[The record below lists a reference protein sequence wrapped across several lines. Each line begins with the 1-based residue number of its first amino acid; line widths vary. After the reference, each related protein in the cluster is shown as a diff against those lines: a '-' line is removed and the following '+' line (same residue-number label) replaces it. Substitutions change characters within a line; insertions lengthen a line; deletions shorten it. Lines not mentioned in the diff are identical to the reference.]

1 MGAGDGDSNFMV
13 EKKPVQLDSGMISAN
28 VYEQHFLA
36 SDWDPILS
44 MDNHAMSFDVS
55 AGFSPYIVGVSE
67 QMPNL
72 SFFSSKRHVP
82 STHLVD
88 NNHQTET
95 NLKWKKRK
103 AVSNEFHIEVEQKKD
118 GSPESAKSSKEKDE
132 KKGKTSK
139 HSKINTQNADAGKD
153 DYIHVRAKRGQ
164 ATNSHSLAERVRREK
179 ISERM
184 RLLQDLVPGCNKI
197 TGKAMMLDEII
208 NYVQSLQRQVEFLS
222 MKLAAVHPEVNFDIE
237 QILSKGILHSEDGNA
252 AATLG
257 FGPGM
262 TTTHSHLHG
271 VIQTDV
277 RMCSMPNSQISPTA
291 RIPNAWDHELQNI
304 APMSFIDS
312 KDLNGD
318 MKVQI

>member
-103 AVSNEFHIEVEQKKD
+103 AVSNEFH
-118 GSPESAKSSKEKDE
+118 
-132 KKGKTSK
+132 
-139 HSKINTQNADAGKD
+139 
-153 DYIHVRAKRGQ
+153 VR
-164 ATNSHSLAERVRREK
+164 L
-179 ISERM
+179 
-184 RLLQDLVPGCNKI
+184 
-197 TGKAMMLDEII
+197 
-208 NYVQSLQRQVEFLS
+208 
-222 MKLAAVHPEVNFDIE
+222 
-237 QILSKGILHSEDGNA
+237 
-252 AATLG
+252 
-257 FGPGM
+257 
-262 TTTHSHLHG
+262 
-271 VIQTDV
+271 
-277 RMCSMPNSQISPTA
+277 
-291 RIPNAWDHELQNI
+291 
-304 APMSFIDS
+304 
-312 KDLNGD
+312 
-318 MKVQI
+318 